1 MDTTRKA
8 NSKYDQVLSYNHYFK
23 KQGKMEYPVTDTQA
37 HTWVQSTAFQYAIL
51 LQWQHWS

>member
-51 LQWQHWS
+51 LQ